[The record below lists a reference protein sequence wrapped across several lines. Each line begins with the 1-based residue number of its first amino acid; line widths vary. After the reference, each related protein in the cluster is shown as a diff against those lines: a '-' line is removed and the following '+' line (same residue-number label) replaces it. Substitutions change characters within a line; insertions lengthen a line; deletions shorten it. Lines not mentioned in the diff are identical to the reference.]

1 MQEELRRPAAAAV
14 APHEA
19 ATAHAPPETSPASPE
34 HSTTPQD
41 PQATPELAL
50 SSAKPAPSRAA
61 RILQILSDL
70 LLMLLQ
76 LLDAPFAW
84 INDLDK
90 NVIGF
95 AAFLLLCSGLL
106 LYAIAAVFH

>member
-14 APHEA
+14 APQEA
-19 ATAHAPPETSPASPE
+19 ATADAPPEASPATPE
-34 HSTTPQD
+34 QHPTPQNH
-41 PQATPELAL
+41 QAAPELAL
-50 SSAKPAPSRAA
+50 SSAKPAPSRAG